1 MDELILDICF
11 ILLALYLLFI
21 TFVIPIILIIVGIV
35 LNKKKNK
42 AGKVLII
49 IGLIY
54 ILMNIVRTIFSI
66 ILYGF

>member
-21 TFVIPIILIIVGIV
+21 TYVIPTILIIVGIV

-54 ILMNIVRTIFSI
+54 LLISIVRTIFSI
-66 ILYGF
+66 LIYGF